1 MSTGRSKPGR
11 SLGRSD
17 PDGSVATAAE
27 LQDLDAAFRD
37 FRSARL
43 IEGGAP
49 DPAQRSGAQRDADRI
64 LYSRAFRRLG
74 GVTQVVAVSE
84 TELFHNRLTHSLK
97 VAQIGARM
105 TQHLRNRTDIE
116 RLEAAGGLDPD
127 VVYAAALAHD
137 LGHPPFGHIAEDEL
151 QAVLAGERDT
161 ADAQEPDGAAAA
173 LDSFEGNAQ
182 SFRIITKLAW
192 RSDSEGDQSLN
203 LTRATLAATLKYP
216 WLRGAAPPGKD
227 RKWGAYRSE
236 RRAFD
241 FAVAAPPGGTRPDE
255 WRSPE
260 AVLMDWADDIAYA
273 VHDVEDFFR
282 AGLIPLDRLAQK
294 GGREGQRFIAQTAA
308 DLDGKDGLTAGGA
321 ESAFETLSDR
331 FLMREAY
338 DGSRGHQVALGQLAS
353 TLITHFITHFI
364 SAVRVTASGEIKISD
379 AARHEAEVLKKLTW
393 YYMILTPGLATVQAG
408 QRAQIRLLYRRLVS
422 WVDEN
427 AAGHR
432 PDRQLPVQLKEILS
446 ATRND
451 DEAVDEYTDD
461 AILRRRAVVDYI
473 VGLTEGQAAS
483 LAERFRG
490 GLSASALAPWL

>member
-1 MSTGRSKPGR
+1 MASPK
-11 SLGRSD
+11 D
-17 PDGSVATAAE
+17 
-27 LQDLDAAFRD
+27 LQDLDAALGD

-105 TQHLRNRTDIE
+105 TQHLRNQTEIE
-116 RLEAAGGLDPD
+116 RLEKAGGLDPD

-151 QAVLAGERDT
+151 QAVLAGKRDA
-161 ADAQEPDGAAAA
+161 ADAQNPDPSAAA

-182 SFRIITKLAW
+182 SFRIVTKLSW
-192 RSDSEGDQSLN
+192 RSDAEDDQSLN

-216 WLRGAAPPGKD
+216 WLRGDSPPGKEH
-227 RKWGAYRSE
+227 KWGAYGSE
-236 RRAFD
+236 RRAFA
-241 FAVAAPPGGTRPDE
+241 FAVQSPAGSPQPAG
-255 WRSPE
+255 WRAPE

-308 DLDGKDGLTAGGA
+308 DLDGKDGLTASGA
-321 ESAFETLSDR
+321 ESAFERLSDR

-338 DGSRGHQVALGQLAS
+338 DGSRSHQVALGQLAS
-353 TLITHFITHFI
+353 TLITHFID
-364 SAVRVTASGEIKISD
+364 AVRVTASGEIKISE

-408 QRAQIRLLYRRLVS
+408 QRAQVRLLYRRLVS

-427 AAGHR
+427 AAGSR
-432 PDRQLPVQLKEILS
+432 ADRQLPVQLKEILS
-446 ATRND
+446 AIRND
-451 DEAVDEYTDD
+451 DEAVDEYEDD
-461 AILRRRAVVDYI
+461 AVLRRRAVVDYI
-473 VGLTEGQAAS
+473 VGLTEGQAAH